1 MATLFKISSPQ
12 ITSEVVDGEV
22 MIINLQNGQYFNI
35 NGSSLEIW
43 AALQEGASRE
53 AILAGLSQ
61 RYSADAPALAASLD
75 QLLEELQKD
84 ELIAVSEGSSA
95 ELPVATEAAKASFIA
110 PILSKFSDMQELLL
124 LDPIH
129 DVDDA
134 GWPRAKAN

>member
-1 MATLFKISSPQ
+1 MESLLRISSAQ
-12 ITSEVVDGEV
+12 ITSEIVDGEV
-22 MIINLQNGQYFNI
+22 MIINLKNGQYFNI

-43 AALQEGASRE
+43 SALQEGATRNGILRSLEDRYAADP
-53 AILAGLSQ
+53 AILA
-61 RYSADAPALAASLD
+61 SALD
-75 QLLEELQKD
+75 QLLDELKKD
-84 ELIAVSEGSSA
+84 ELISAFEGA
-95 ELPVATEAAKASFIA
+95 EPAASPAAGEKRPFIA